1 MTTITSRQ
9 HALVARFRA
18 AARRDDEDVLL
29 LDGVHLVADAVAA
42 GVPIEQVAMTA
53 GARDDPGL
61 RPLAD
66 RLVRAGAALA
76 IVSAPVMDAISPV
89 RSSSAIAALG
99 RRPTVAGDA
108 IYSGNETLVVVA
120 VDVQDPGNT
129 GAIVRVSEA
138 GGATGV
144 IASGGTADPFGW
156 KALRGSMGSA
166 LRLPVVHRPS
176 PAEAMAEVRR
186 NGCRVIA
193 TVPRGGRSLYEIDL
207 TGSIAALIGGEGQ
220 GLAAAMV
227 DDADERVSIPMA
239 PPVESLNAAVTAG
252 LIVYEARRQR
262 GDHGFSRSHEG
273 DRRTRS

>member
-1 MTTITSRQ
+1 MVTITSRQ

-42 GVPIEQVAMTA
+42 GVQIEQVAMTA
-53 GARDDPGL
+53 GAHDDPAL

-66 RLVRAGAALA
+66 RLVRAGASLA
-76 IVSAPVMDAISPV
+76 IVSPPVMDAISPV
-89 RSSSAIAALG
+89 RSSSAIVALG
-99 RRPTVAGDA
+99 RRPIVAADA
-108 IYSGNETLVVVA
+108 VYSGNETLVVVA

-129 GAIVRVSEA
+129 GAIIRVSEA

-144 IASGGTADPFGW
+144 IASGATADPFGW

-166 LRLPVVHRPS
+166 LRLPVVHRNS
-176 PAEAMAEVRR
+176 SADVMAEVRR

-193 TVPRGGRSLYEIDL
+193 TVPRGGRSLYEVDL
-207 TGSIAALIGGEGQ
+207 TDKIATLIGGEGQ
-220 GLAAAMV
+220 GLTPALV
-227 DDADERVSIPMA
+227 DAADERVSIPMA
-239 PPVESLNAAVTAG
+239 APVESLNAAVTAG

-262 GDHGFSRSHEG
+262 GKRNVG
-273 DRRTRS
+273 TRG

>member
-42 GVPIEQVAMTA
+42 GVQIEQVAMTA
-53 GARDDPGL
+53 DARDDPGL

-66 RLVRAGAALA
+66 RLTRAGAALA

-99 RRPTVAGDA
+99 RRPIVAGDA
-108 IYSGNETLVVVA
+108 IYSGNGTLVVVA

-144 IASGGTADPFGW
+144 IASGATADPFGW

-166 LRLPVVHRPS
+166 LRLPVVRVTS
-176 PAEAMAEVRR
+176 PAHAIADARR
-186 NGCRVIA
+186 HGCSVIA
-193 TVPRGGRSLYEIDL
+193 TVPRGGRSLYEVDL
-207 TGSIAALIGGEGQ
+207 RGSAAVVIGGEGQ
-220 GLAAAMV
+220 GLAPALVEA
-227 DDADERVSIPMA
+227 ADERVSIPMQT
-239 PPVESLNAAVTAG
+239 PVESLNAAVTAA
-252 LIVYEARRQR
+252 LIVYEAVRQR
-262 GDHGFSRSHEG
+262 GGWPTLRS
-273 DRRTRS
+273 

>member
-29 LDGVHLVADAVAA
+29 LDGVHVVSDAVAA
-42 GVPIEQVAMTA
+42 GVRIDQVAMTA
-53 GARDDPGL
+53 AAREDPEL
-61 RPLAD
+61 RPLIARLARAD
-66 RLVRAGAALA
+66 VAIA

-99 RRPTVAGDA
+99 TRPAAPTDAAYAGAD
-108 IYSGNETLVVVA
+108 SLVVVI
-120 VDVQDPGNT
+120 VDVQDPGNA
-129 GAIVRVSEA
+129 GAVVRVAEA

-144 IASGGTADPFGW
+144 VAAGATADPFGW

-166 LRLPVVHRPS
+166 LRLPVVRAS
-176 PAEAMAEVRR
+176 IAEDAIAEAKRQ
-186 NGCRVIA
+186 GCRIIA

-207 TGSIAALIGGEGQ
+207 KGPVAIVIGGEGQ
-220 GLAAAMV
+220 GLTPALE
-227 DDADERVSIPMA
+227 DTSDERVTIPMQA
-239 PPVESLNAAVTAG
+239 PVESLNAAVTAG

-262 GDHGFSRSHEG
+262 AATN
-273 DRRTRS
+273 TRKVAT